1 MLGRFFPHEL
11 DGAGTAPAGDR
22 TLLLGSLCDEAVAV
36 LDDASVSE
44 AVQSERLDAIWC
56 QIAALFPAEV
66 FAGRETTALLW
77 DGPLAELLAETVDAL
92 DDEGRAE
99 VASLSS
105 DADALLAA
113 LLRRSRRAQ
122 LLLFGV

>member
-11 DGAGTAPAGDR
+11 DESGSIPAGDPVA
-22 TLLLGSLCDEAVAV
+22 LLRSLCDAALVV
-36 LDDASVSE
+36 LDDESLHS
-44 AVQSERLDAIWC
+44 AVQSERLDALWC

-66 FAGRETTALLW
+66 FAGRKSTALLW

-99 VASLSS
+99 LGSLAG